1 MLGERI
7 IMKTEQKM
15 RDFSLRLI
23 SILVWFEI
31 LWATVFLVGMV
42 FQWSGL
48 TDQLAEAFFGSGFC
62 GVLVLVALT
71 ILNVTANMNIISK
84 AQVSKVTGEPV
95 AETKSGSLIRTIAV
109 AGVLIGIVVLSLWFA
124 EWRLYKAKESE
135 TIAKIESIAESK
147 LADEAIQLI
156 RDNGSITELVKV
168 RDALSANIQSG
179 ARLSIIFPE
188 KVKDVDVY
196 YEFTAWWYGSKDSD
210 KTISEAGLPKF
221 VPSAKERKKYERL
234 IKGEITHFT
243 VPHGGDLRAFRMV
256 QTVNGKMV
264 LLIDTSRRSEYSRG
278 SFD

>member
-1 MLGERI
+1 
-7 IMKTEQKM
+7 MKTEQKM

-62 GVLVLVALT
+62 GVLVLVALA
-71 ILNVTANMNIISK
+71 ILNVTANLNIISK
-84 AQVSKVTGEPV
+84 AQASKATGELV
-95 AETKSGSLIRTIAV
+95 AETRFGSSIRTIAV
-109 AGVLIGIVVLSLWFA
+109 AGVLIGIVVFSLWVA

-135 TIAKIESIAESK
+135 TIAKIESIAETK
-147 LADEAIQLI
+147 LADEAIRLI
-156 RDNGSITELVKV
+156 RDNGSIAELAKV
-168 RDALSANIQSG
+168 REALSANIQSG

-188 KVKDVDVY
+188 RVKGVDMY
-196 YEFTAWWYGSKDSD
+196 HEFTAWSYGSEDSD

-221 VPSAKERKKYERL
+221 VPMAGERKKYERL

-243 VPHGGDLRAFRMV
+243 VPHDGNLRAFRMV
-256 QTVNGKMV
+256 QTANGKMI